1 MSSLPKMMY
10 RVNAIPVKIPACY
23 FVCIN
28 KLIVKFIQRSK
39 NLRIVNTVL
48 KENNKVGGL
57 ILLNFKI

>member
-1 MSSLPKMMY
+1 MMY
-10 RVNAIPVKIPACY
+10 RVNAIPVKIPTSY
-23 FVCIN
+23 FVYIN

>member
-1 MSSLPKMMY
+1 MSALPKMIY
-10 RVNAIPVKIPACY
+10 RVNAIPVKIPASY

>member
-1 MSSLPKMMY
+1 MMY
-10 RVNAIPVKIPACY
+10 RVNAIPVKIPASY
-23 FVCIN
+23 FVYIN